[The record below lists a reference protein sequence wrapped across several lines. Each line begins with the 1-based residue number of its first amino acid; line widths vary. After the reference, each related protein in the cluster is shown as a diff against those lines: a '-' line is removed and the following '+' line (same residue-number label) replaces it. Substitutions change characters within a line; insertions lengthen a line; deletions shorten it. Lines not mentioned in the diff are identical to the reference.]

1 MEALRKNL
9 IALLSLVVAV
19 GALSYGAYRNEQ
31 SERNRN
37 IRVACFEVLKNLGEL
52 QTLVHY
58 AHYDKDPKAGNPIGG
73 WGRVLLIQDL
83 AMVLPEPMP
92 SSTQRLFQAW
102 QRNFDGIGEEEA
114 PAERILAGIREAR
127 GATLEVLKG
136 LR

>member
-31 SERNRN
+31 SEQNRN
-37 IRVACFEVLKNLGEL
+37 VRVACFEVLKNLGEL

-92 SSTQRLFQAW
+92 TSTQRLFRTW
-102 QRNFDGIGEEEA
+102 QGNFEEIGVGEE
-114 PAERILAGIREAR
+114 PTERILAGIREAR
-127 GATLEVLKG
+127 SATLAVLKG